1 MHCVSTIAE
10 TEWQLKSSTS
20 LIMEKNN
27 KLHLSDIV
35 EMVSARQNISKEE
48 ADVFVKTL
56 FSVVQDTVSED
67 KPIKIKDFGTFKLTL
82 IHARESVDVNTGEK
96 IEIPAHYRFSFH
108 PATALRELVNKP
120 FANFETTLLH
130 GDFQHDNI
138 PLSNENDD
146 DGDDHGVVFVVEETI
161 VEVSENGE
169 LVVSETDIVVEE
181 NIAPETSVKERK
193 LPKHA
198 FAIVAGITVTSIA
211 LLTLGL
217 MCCKGRKHKR
227 KCSLWS

>member
-1 MHCVSTIAE
+1 
-10 TEWQLKSSTS
+10 
-20 LIMEKNN
+20 MEKDN

-35 EMVSARQNISKEE
+35 EIVSAKQNISKEE

-56 FSVVQDTVSED
+56 FSIIQDSVSED

-96 IEIPAHYRFSFH
+96 IEIPAHHRFSFH

-130 GDFQHDNI
+130 DEFHHDNI

-146 DGDDHGVVFVVEETI
+146 DDHGVVFEVKETV
-161 VEVSENGE
+161 VEVSENGQPVVNEIDMVVEEE
-169 LVVSETDIVVEE
+169 LIVGENVVSETLVR
-181 NIAPETSVKERK
+181 ERK

-198 FAIVAGITVTSIA
+198 FAVVTGIAAAAVTMLVMGLVCCCTRAGKNRS
-211 LLTLGL
+211 
-217 MCCKGRKHKR
+217 K
-227 KCSLWS
+227 